1 MSVTVRKKR
10 IYADSSAGRYNV
22 GYQLLQEILAYGRSI
37 SGVKTKTNPGE
48 NFEIYSSINL
58 SGGNTEELIYHWLA
72 GSATKFGA
80 CRDGHEDFTD
90 PDTYTEAAFNDDY
103 DLFLY
108 LYEKDGQLI
117 GFNTSHNGSPARD
130 SGHIVFYY
138 DDDGLKICFQG
149 YSGDYVS
156 PTYGDLR
163 VTDYSSQAGG
173 LGTIILAG
181 EYEFAGYFAPNIVS
195 NTVAGGNIK
204 TAAGY
209 VLMYPV
215 MQNDVLNKA
224 DIQREY
230 PVSILCSDLYIYGS
244 RNWRATYRRISVD
257 GKNYIHIGGALWIEY
272 DNFVESTIHV

>member
-1 MSVTVRKKR
+1 MGLFPAVL
-10 IYADSSAGRYNV
+10 V
-22 GYQLLQEILAYGRSI
+22 GCVYVGC
-37 SGVKTKTNPGE
+37 
-48 NFEIYSSINL
+48 
-58 SGGNTEELIYHWLA
+58 LI
-72 GSATKFGA
+72 
-80 CRDGHEDFTD
+80 D
-90 PDTYTEAAFNDDY
+90 
-103 DLFLY
+103 
-108 LYEKDGQLI
+108 
-117 GFNTSHNGSPARD
+117 
-130 SGHIVFYY
+130 
-138 DDDGLKICFQG
+138 
-149 YSGDYVS
+149 VS

-163 VTDYSSQAGG
+163 VTDYNSQNGG
-173 LGTIILAG
+173 IGTIILAG

-230 PVSILCSDLYIYGS
+230 PVSILCSDLSIYGN
-244 RNWRATYRRISVD
+244 RNTRATYRRISVD